1 MDIQIKATNLSPSS
15 STPSNMARRSSPS
28 IYVHFPAFYDQTS
41 SVSETRRQHS
51 PMSLSGKSCT
61 SIAGAKA
68 EDWFVYCDWE
78 AFSTD
83 EQSMM
88 RVYSCFLDL
97 D

>member
-1 MDIQIKATNLSPSS
+1 MDIQIKATNLNPSS
-15 STPSNMARRSSPS
+15 STPSDMPRRPSPPIS
-28 IYVHFPAFYDQTS
+28 VHFPAFYDQTS
-41 SVSETRRQHS
+41 VSETGRQHS
-51 PMSLSGKSCT
+51 LMSLSDKSCT
-61 SIAGAKA
+61 STAGAKV

-88 RVYSCFLDL
+88 RVNSWFLDL